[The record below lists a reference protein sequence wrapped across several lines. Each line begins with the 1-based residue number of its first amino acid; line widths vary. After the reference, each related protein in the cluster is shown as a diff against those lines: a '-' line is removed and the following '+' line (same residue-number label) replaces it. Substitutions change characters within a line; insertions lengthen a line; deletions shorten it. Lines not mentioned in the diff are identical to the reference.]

1 MVKKTQKAGSG
12 SGKGPAIT
20 DSRFANFQ
28 TDERFRLPSKKLGKT
43 KVDSRFSKLLK
54 DDEFT
59 AAATVDRYGRK
70 LKADSKKQ
78 ALKKLYEASDDEDED
93 EDDDEDEDEDDDEDA
108 IKGVEVEDDDV
119 IEKELKR
126 ANTNYDPARGG
137 GFSSSE
143 DSDSESDEEEEET
156 AGEAAAKA
164 SSSMQRLR
172 DEEAEV
178 EQGEVTSRLAVVNM
192 DWDHV
197 KSHDL
202 MALFSSFVSKGARS
216 RGYLEFGKGR
226 IEREELEGPPKEIF
240 KKKADSED
248 EESEEEPEEIDSD
261 EDEDEKIKEG
271 LLQEEDADDFN
282 SDALRKYQLD
292 RLRYYYAVV
301 ECDSEACAESIYEAT
316 DGTEYQTT
324 SNFLDLR
331 FIPDGVTFDDEPRD
345 SCTEVPASY
354 RPTEYVTDALQHS
367 KVKLT
372 WDMHPEDATRKEDI
386 KRAFTGS
393 RSDIQENDL
402 RAYLASDSEDSDAGA
417 DEFGAD
423 DETKGDEPKL
433 SKKELARKR
442 MREALGLGAE
452 ASAKSSK
459 KEPTGEM
466 EMTFTVDDLGG
477 NESKQDVP
485 EEETTVERYMR
496 KERERKAA
504 KKSQSLSK
512 RDGAKAAE
520 APKEDTTA
528 QEGDLGFDDPFFKTE
543 GPVKVSKTSQKKEER
558 LKKRAEKEAE
568 ATENAAEKARL
579 QKLMADESKGAAE
592 HLDHFDMNEIARA
605 EKQKDKKNKKK
616 QKKQKKNGAE
626 DHGGLQQDFEMD
638 VTDERFKNVFENH
651 EFAIDPSD
659 PKFQATPG
667 MKKLLQERRKRT
679 TGEEGGSDRSN
690 KKARRN

>member
-1 MVKKTQKAGSG
+1 MVKKTQKASSGSG
-12 SGKGPAIT
+12 SGKGSAIT

-28 TDERFRLPSKKLGKT
+28 TDERFRLPSRKLGKT
-43 KVDSRFSKLLK
+43 KVDSRFSKVLK

-70 LKADSKKQ
+70 LKADSKKE
-78 ALKKLYEASDDEDED
+78 ALKKLYEASDDEDD
-93 EDDDEDEDEDDDEDA
+93 EDDVKD
-108 IKGVEVEDDDV
+108 VEVEDDEV
-119 IEKELKR
+119 VEKELKK
-126 ANTNYDPARGG
+126 ASKNYDPARGG

-143 DSDSESDEEEEET
+143 SESDSESDEEEEET
-156 AGEAAAKA
+156 AAEAATKA

-172 DEEAEV
+172 DEDADV
-178 EQGEVTSRLAVVNM
+178 ETGEVTSRLAVVNM

-197 KSHDL
+197 KSQDL
-202 MALFSSFVSKGARS
+202 MALFSSFVPKGGKIERIS
-216 RGYLEFGKGR
+216 IYPSEFGKGR

-248 EESEEEPEEIDSD
+248 EGSEDEPEDSD
-261 EDEDEKIKEG
+261 EDEDEKIKQD

-301 ECDSEACAESIYEAT
+301 DCNNEACAESIYQAT

-372 WDMHPEDATRKEDI
+372 WDMHPEEASRKEDI

-417 DEFGAD
+417 DGFEAD
-423 DETKGDEPKL
+423 DGTPADAPKL
-433 SKKELARKR
+433 SKKELARQR

-459 KEPTGEM
+459 QEPTGEM
-466 EMTFTVDDLGG
+466 EMTFTTGDFGG
-477 NESKQDVP
+477 DETKTDAP
-485 EEETTVERYMR
+485 ENETTVERYMR

-504 KKSQSLSK
+504 KKDKALSK
-512 RDGAKAAE
+512 RDGAKPTE
-520 APKEDTTA
+520 APKEENTEQD
-528 QEGDLGFDDPFFKTE
+528 GDLGFDDPFFTTE
-543 GPVKVSKTSQKKEER
+543 GPVKVSRTSQKKEER
-558 LKKRAEKEAE
+558 LKKRAQKEAE
-568 ATENAAEKARL
+568 ATQDAAEKARL
-579 QKLMADESKGAAE
+579 QKLMTDDATGAAE

-616 QKKQKKNGAE
+616 QKSKKKDGA
-626 DHGGLQQDFEMD
+626 DDRGGLQQDFEMD
-638 VTDERFKNVFENH
+638 VADERFKKVFESH
-651 EFAIDPSD
+651 EYAIDPSD

-679 TGEEGGSDRSN
+679 TGEEEKSDRSN

>member
-93 EDDDEDEDEDDDEDA
+93 DEQDG
-108 IKGVEVEDDDV
+108 IKCVEVENDDV
-119 IEKELKR
+119 VEKELQR
-126 ANTNYDPARGG
+126 ANKNYDPARGG

-143 DSDSESDEEEEET
+143 DSDSESDDEEEEET
-156 AGEAAAKA
+156 AAEAATKA

-197 KSHDL
+197 KSQDL
-202 MALFSSFVSKGARS
+202 MALFSSFVSKGGKIERIS
-216 RGYLEFGKGR
+216 VYPSEFGKGR

-240 KKKADSED
+240 KNKEDSED
-248 EESEEEPEEIDSD
+248 EASEDEPEEIDSD

-301 ECDSEACAESIYEAT
+301 ECSNEACAESIYQAT

-372 WDMHPEDATRKEDI
+372 WE
-386 KRAFTGS
+386 
-393 RSDIQENDL
+393 
-402 RAYLASDSEDSDAGA
+402 
-417 DEFGAD
+417 
-423 DETKGDEPKL
+423 
-433 SKKELARKR
+433 
-442 MREALGLGAE
+442 
-452 ASAKSSK
+452 
-459 KEPTGEM
+459 
-466 EMTFTVDDLGG
+466 
-477 NESKQDVP
+477 
-485 EEETTVERYMR
+485 
-496 KERERKAA
+496 
-504 KKSQSLSK
+504 
-512 RDGAKAAE
+512 
-520 APKEDTTA
+520 
-528 QEGDLGFDDPFFKTE
+528 
-543 GPVKVSKTSQKKEER
+543 
-558 LKKRAEKEAE
+558 
-568 ATENAAEKARL
+568 
-579 QKLMADESKGAAE
+579 
-592 HLDHFDMNEIARA
+592 
-605 EKQKDKKNKKK
+605 
-616 QKKQKKNGAE
+616 
-626 DHGGLQQDFEMD
+626 
-638 VTDERFKNVFENH
+638 
-651 EFAIDPSD
+651 
-659 PKFQATPG
+659 
-667 MKKLLQERRKRT
+667 
-679 TGEEGGSDRSN
+679 
-690 KKARRN
+690 

>member
-12 SGKGPAIT
+12 KGSAIT

-28 TDERFRLPSKKLGKT
+28 TDERFRLPSRKLGKT
-43 KVDSRFSKLLK
+43 KVDSRFSKVLK

-70 LKADSKKQ
+70 LKADSKKE
-78 ALKKLYEASDDEDED
+78 ALKKLYEASDDEDDD
-93 EDDDEDEDEDDDEDA
+93 EDDIKNVEVDDDE
-108 IKGVEVEDDDV
+108 VV
-119 IEKELKR
+119 EKELKK
-126 ANTNYDPARGG
+126 ASKNYDPARGG

-143 DSDSESDEEEEET
+143 SEFDSESDEEEEET
-156 AGEAAAKA
+156 AGEAATKA

-178 EQGEVTSRLAVVNM
+178 ETGEVTSRLAVVNM

-197 KSHDL
+197 KSQDL
-202 MALFSSFVSKGARS
+202 MALFSSFVPKGGKIERIS
-216 RGYLEFGKGR
+216 VYPSEFGKGR

-240 KKKADSED
+240 KKKVDSED
-248 EESEEEPEEIDSD
+248 EESEDEPEDGDSD
-261 EDEDEKIKEG
+261 EDEDEKIKQD
-271 LLQEEDADDFN
+271 LLKEEDADDFN

-301 ECDSEACAESIYEAT
+301 DCNNEACAESIYQAT

-372 WDMHPEDATRKEDI
+372 WDMHPEEASRKEDI

-417 DEFGAD
+417 DGLEAD
-423 DETKGDEPKL
+423 DGAHADEPKL
-433 SKKELARKR
+433 SKKELARQR

-452 ASAKSSK
+452 ASTKSSK

-466 EMTFTVDDLGG
+466 EMTFTTGDLDG
-477 NESKQDVP
+477 NETKTDAP
-485 EEETTVERYMR
+485 EDETTVERYMR

-504 KKSQSLSK
+504 KKDKSLSK
-512 RDGAKAAE
+512 REGAKPAKAS
-520 APKEDTTA
+520 KEDSTE
-528 QEGDLGFDDPFFKTE
+528 QDGDVGFDDPFFTTE

-558 LKKRAEKEAE
+558 LKKRAQKEAE
-568 ATENAAEKARL
+568 ATEDAAEKARL
-579 QKLMADESKGAAE
+579 QKLMADDSAGAAE

-616 QKKQKKNGAE
+616 QKKDGAE
-626 DHGGLQQDFEMD
+626 DRGGLQQDFEMD
-638 VTDERFKNVFENH
+638 VTDERFKKVFENH

-679 TGEEGGSDRSN
+679 TGEEGGSERSN